1 MLTLSATS
9 ITICVVVLPLCHCYE
24 TSHINI
30 IFYTHYITFVHC
42 HHFYSYV
49 NCYCLHPWH
58 IWINYHY
65 CIISTL
71 TNLTFIFPTVGQLR
85 SHVEH
90 LERVNLAL
98 KEEIRVYEALH
109 GLQITQDHLSDK
121 SSSQNQTG
129 QELAEENLIT
139 SSSKIRKSPE
149 KSEEDLLRQYLV
161 EIKKIRQRLE
171 RLDLVKDPGTYGLI
185 LKVAAA

>member
-1 MLTLSATS
+1 MKLHILTLSSTP
-9 ITICVVVLPLCHCYE
+9 ITLPL
-24 TSHINI
+24 
-30 IFYTHYITFVHC
+30 YTFCILMLIVIVCIHDT
-42 HHFYSYV
+42 
-49 NCYCLHPWH
+49 
-58 IWINYHY
+58 WINYHY

-71 TNLTFIFPTVGQLR
+71 TNLTFFFPTVGQLR

-121 SSSQNQTG
+121 SSRQNQTG